1 MGEVLTQGPHPGP
14 PPWVHRGG
22 SKRAIDN
29 PGAVWYVCSMG
40 LPSPPGYDRAEEM
53 REFLLVV
60 RRALLVIVR
69 WIERRYAVD
78 PAE

>member
-1 MGEVLTQGPHPGP
+1 
-14 PPWVHRGG
+14 
-22 SKRAIDN
+22 
-29 PGAVWYVCSMG
+29 MG